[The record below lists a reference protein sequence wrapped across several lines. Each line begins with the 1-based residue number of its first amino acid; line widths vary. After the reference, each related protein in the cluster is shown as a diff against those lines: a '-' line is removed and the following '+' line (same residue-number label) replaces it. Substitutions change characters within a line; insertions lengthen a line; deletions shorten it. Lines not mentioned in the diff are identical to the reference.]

1 MTTDSVEIRLCA
13 DTVALAQQT
22 AAEFLRLAK
31 ESVAAQGRFTV
42 ALAGGSTPHAAY
54 TLLASDP
61 YREVIPWE
69 QIYFFWGDERPVPP
83 DHPESNYR
91 LAYEALLSKVPVL
104 PTHIYRI
111 QAEKGAQQ
119 AAEDY
124 EGQLRQFFSLAA
136 DEYPRFDLILLGMGP
151 DGHTASLF
159 PGTTAV
165 HETTRLVLAPW
176 IDKLQSFRIT
186 LTPPV
191 LCNAAQV
198 ILGVGGAE
206 KAEALQHVLQG
217 TYQPD
222 LYPAQIVKPVRG
234 KLLWLVEKSAARL
247 LLPPL
252 KHLSQDSSLHPE

>member
-1 MTTDSVEIRLCA
+1 MEIRLCA
-13 DTVALAQQT
+13 DPIALAQQT
-22 AAEFLRLAK
+22 AAEFFRLAK
-31 ESVAAQGRFTV
+31 ECVATQGRFTV
-42 ALAGGSTPHAAY
+42 ALAGGSTPQAAY
-54 TLLASDP
+54 TLLSSDP
-61 YREVIPWE
+61 YRAVMPWE
-69 QIYFFWGDERPVPP
+69 QIFFFWGDERPVPP

-91 LAYEALLSKVPVL
+91 MAYEALLSKVPV
-104 PTHIYRI
+104 PSTHIYRI
-111 QAEKGAQQ
+111 QAEQGAQQ

-124 EGQLRQFFSLAA
+124 EKQLRQFFRLAT

-159 PGTTAV
+159 PGTNAV

-176 IDKLQSFRIT
+176 IAKLQSFRIT

-191 LCNAAQV
+191 LCNAAQ
-198 ILGVGGAE
+198 IIFGVGGAE

-222 LYPAQIVKPVRG
+222 LYPAQLVKPVQG
-234 KLLWLVEKSAARL
+234 KLLWLVEKSTARL

-252 KHLSQDSSLHPE
+252 THLSDDSSLPTE